1 MEAVLLMLLY
11 QVGEYLQGK
20 AVAKA
25 RKDIAE
31 LADVRS
37 DKVLLV
43 TDEETREIKATEAKV
58 GDTLG

>member
-37 DKVLLV
+37 D
-43 TDEETREIKATEAKV
+43 RCYW
-58 GDTLG
+58 